1 MKKIIILAGLLLA
14 GVGAIAQTPQVTY
27 TPEYIKHLKN
37 CVAYTDE
44 YSTSIPTEDVN
55 SPYLKVKSTEEV
67 LGYLN
72 GKCYTKSTVYSYDL
86 DKVILTIKCGL
97 TRKQL
102 ADVVQKMYAVN
113 RESNKENKKILQDK
127 LTKIIE
133 NNEICRVRNYLND
146 EE

>member
-1 MKKIIILAGLLLA
+1 MKKLLILAGLLFAGA
-14 GVGAIAQTPQVTY
+14 GVFAQTQQLTY

-37 CVAYTDE
+37 CNAYSEE
-44 YSTSIPTEDVN
+44 YSTTIPTNDVN

-86 DKVILTIKCGL
+86 DKVILTIKCGV
-97 TRKQL
+97 TRAQL

-113 RESNKENKKILQDK
+113 RETSKEAKQVLQDQ

-133 NNEICRVRNYLND
+133 NKDICRVRNYL
-146 EE
+146 EEEQ

>member
-1 MKKIIILAGLLLA
+1 M
-14 GVGAIAQTPQVTY
+14 
-27 TPEYIKHLKN
+27 
-37 CVAYTDE
+37 
-44 YSTSIPTEDVN
+44 
-55 SPYLKVKSTEEV
+55 
-67 LGYLN
+67 GYLN